1 MEQKDGRSFNCAES
15 ILIRVDRETSLPGY
29 NDSCMRVASVL
40 GGGFAG
46 CGEVCGAASGAV
58 LCLALLTG
66 TTGDE
71 PVEAFK
77 EKRSYARSLISGFMK
92 EFSDSWGSV
101 QCKFLL
107 AMDKGGIP
115 PMGQLRSSPPRNLCN
130 EYTDWCA
137 EKVIDLRAKLN
148 L

>member
-1 MEQKDGRSFNCAES
+1 M
-15 ILIRVDRETSLPGY
+15 IRVDREASLPGY

-40 GGGFAG
+40 GGGIAG
-46 CGEVCGAASGAV
+46 CGEVCGAASGGV

-66 TTGDE
+66 TAGTE
-71 PVEAFK
+71 PVEIFK
-77 EKRSYARSLISGFMK
+77 EKRRFAKSVISDFMN

-115 PMGQLRSSPPRNLCN
+115 NKGRLRNGPPRNLCA

-137 EKVIDLRAKLN
+137 KKVISIRADLN